1 MDIREW
7 LGEDNQIGYDIWTKK
22 YQHEDESFEEWLDRI
37 SGGDEELREL
47 IKQKKFLFGGRILS
61 NRGLSSEEKVTY
73 SNCYVITPP
82 QDNLE
87 SIYSTASKLARTY
100 SYGGGCGID
109 ISLLSPAGAKV
120 RNQAKKTTGAVSFM
134 PTFNE
139 VTKTIGQNGRRGA
152 LMISIDCTH
161 PDLPEFIDI
170 KAQNDSIEHANISIK
185 VSDDFMQAVIDDS
198 PWKMEFTRKETG
210 EKIVRY
216 EQARD
221 LFKKI
226 AKNNWNWAE
235 PGFLYWNRI
244 SNYNLLQYEDDF
256 EYAGLNPCAEE
267 PLPAGGSCLLGSIN
281 LSAYVKQP
289 FTKEAHIDVDELM
302 QDVYVYVRALN
313 TVLDEG
319 LSKHP
324 LQEQRKAVEDWRQI
338 GLGLMGLADALIK
351 SNIAYGSNEAIDFV
365 DSVGYIIA
373 IAAITASSEIAKHK
387 GTYNKFSNNVYD
399 SDFYK
404 THIVDINSDLHRDI
418 KKYGLRNSQL
428 LTCAPTGSIATML
441 GISTGI
447 EPLFAKSW
455 ERKTESLH
463 GEDKYYVQYPTVIQ
477 EAIQK
482 TGCSIEELD
491 DILITAHDLQPLQ
504 RIKMQSA
511 LQKHIDASISSTINL
526 PYEATAEDIEQI
538 YIDGWKYGLKGI
550 TVYREGSAKG
560 GILVSQENK
569 TPINEEND
577 KISSLP
583 KRGEVMD
590 IQDDKV
596 IGLKKKLVS
605 GCVDAETEYFN
616 GKEWKK
622 ISDYVEGELVLQYNL
637 DGTANLVKP
646 LNYIKRPSQGQYH
659 IVTKYGL
666 DMMVSPDHRNVTFL
680 KDNKPKIMTTQEIM
694 NTHENTSAG
703 FARKFK
709 VAFNYDGPGI
719 NLSDEEIRLSVAI
732 FADGCF
738 YSPTSKKCLVSIKK
752 KRKRDRLIDILEQ
765 ANIEYSEHIGPDG
778 YYNIKFYPPLDGVK
792 TFPTEWYNC
801 SQHQLKV
808 IFDEVF
814 HWDGYDKRNNEYTTI
829 YKSNADFVQ
838 FVCAS
843 LGFQGSIYKDNR
855 AKNTVYRVDWS
866 SRILRSFATQ
876 PKREIPFIMP
886 KDGYDYC
893 FSVPSTMLVLRRND
907 KIFVTGNCGS
917 LHCAAYF
924 DVETGDLREIY
935 LSKGSTGGCVDAD
948 TEYFNGTEW
957 KPISQYVIG
966 SEEKVLQYNL
976 NGTAELVLP
985 NAYIEN
991 ENVDSLY
998 HFYNSYGMDMV
1009 LSEDHRMFTYKNYR
1023 KYKAGIRPNLT
1034 YEIMTVNEYIEREG
1048 SKERHIPTTFNYA
1061 GRGIPLSNEL
1071 IRLLVAIYADGTWDG
1086 HKIVISLKKERKKER
1101 LEKLLEESNIG
1112 YSKRDI
1118 NNTEYTRY
1126 CLYPS
1131 PKERQWFIDKQFTNK
1146 WLECTD
1152 EQAKIVIDE
1161 CVYWDGSIPEGNRLG
1176 EYYSSKK
1183 EEIDILQFL
1192 LARLGYR
1199 GTISDNT
1206 GSSSA
1211 KPSYRLRWTKRN
1223 VHNLKYATIEKY
1235 PTKDGKS
1242 YCFNVPSG
1250 LLVLRRNNKIFITG
1264 NCANFMTGLS
1274 RMISM
1279 SARAGVKI
1287 HDIVDQLMSTG
1298 VCPSY
1303 ATRTKTKHDTSKGSC
1318 CPMAIGYALQEMWE
1332 EFNGIKMGAT
1342 KRATERTEI
1351 VQEKIKKEETKNIPL
1366 CPDCGAPLTFEG
1378 GCNICKEC
1386 GYSKCD

>member
-22 YQHEDESFEEWLDRI
+22 YQHENESFEEWLDRI

-61 NRGLSSEEKVTY
+61 NRGLDLEQKVTY
-73 SNCYVITPP
+73 SNCYVIAPP

-109 ISLLSPAGAKV
+109 ISHLSPAGARV
-120 RNQAKKTTGAVSFM
+120 RNQAYKTTGAVSFM

-170 KAQNDSIEHANISIK
+170 KAKDDSIEHANISIR
-185 VSDDFMQAVIDDS
+185 VSDDFMNAVIHDKD
-198 PWKMEFTRKETG
+198 WKMEFIRPETG
-210 EKIVRY
+210 ERIVRY
-216 EQARD
+216 EKAKD
-221 LFKKI
+221 LFDKI
-226 AKNNWNWAE
+226 ATNNWNWAE
-235 PGFLYWNRI
+235 PGFLYWDRI
-244 SNYNLLQYEDDF
+244 SSYNLLEYEPNF

-267 PLPAGGSCLLGSIN
+267 PLPAGGSCLLGSLN
-281 LSAYVKQP
+281 LSAYVKKP
-289 FTKEAHIDVDELM
+289 FTEQAYLDIDELIR
-302 QDVYVYVRALN
+302 DIYVYVRALN
-313 TVLDEG
+313 EVLDEG
-319 LSKHP
+319 LMKHP
-324 LQEQRKAVEDWRQI
+324 LREQQKAVKDWRQI
-338 GLGLMGLADALIK
+338 GLGIMGLADALIK
-351 SNIAYGSNEAIDFV
+351 LNLTYGSDEAIKFV
-365 DSVGYIIA
+365 DKTGRVIA
-373 IAAITASSEIAKHK
+373 TTAITASSELARSK
-387 GTYNKFSNNVYD
+387 GTYRQFSNRVYD
-399 SDFYK
+399 SHFYESHVTNVFPELDRQVRK
-404 THIVDINSDLHRDI
+404 N
-418 KKYGLRNSQL
+418 GLCNSQL

-447 EPLFAKSW
+447 EPLFARSW
-455 ERKTESLH
+455 KRKTESLH
-463 GEDKYYVQYPTVIQ
+463 GEDKYYIQYPTIVQ
-477 EAIQK
+477 EAMEK
-482 TGCSIEELD
+482 TGKSVEDLD
-491 DILITAHDLQPLQ
+491 DIIVTAHDIKPIQ
-504 RIKMQSA
+504 RIKMQSV

-526 PYEATAEDIEQI
+526 PYEATVDDIKQI
-538 YIDGWKYGLKGI
+538 YLEGWKNGLKGV

-560 GILVSQENK
+560 GILTSQDSDSKEHTEHIEQENS
-569 TPINEEND
+569 
-577 KISSLP
+577 SSLP

-605 GCVDAETEYFN
+605 G
-616 GKEWKK
+616 
-622 ISDYVEGELVLQYNL
+622 
-637 DGTANLVKP
+637 
-646 LNYIKRPSQGQYH
+646 
-659 IVTKYGL
+659 
-666 DMMVSPDHRNVTFL
+666 
-680 KDNKPKIMTTQEIM
+680 
-694 NTHENTSAG
+694 
-703 FARKFK
+703 
-709 VAFNYDGPGI
+709 
-719 NLSDEEIRLSVAI
+719 
-732 FADGCF
+732 
-738 YSPTSKKCLVSIKK
+738 
-752 KRKRDRLIDILEQ
+752 
-765 ANIEYSEHIGPDG
+765 
-778 YYNIKFYPPLDGVK
+778 
-792 TFPTEWYNC
+792 
-801 SQHQLKV
+801 
-808 IFDEVF
+808 
-814 HWDGYDKRNNEYTTI
+814 
-829 YKSNADFVQ
+829 
-838 FVCAS
+838 
-843 LGFQGSIYKDNR
+843 
-855 AKNTVYRVDWS
+855 
-866 SRILRSFATQ
+866 
-876 PKREIPFIMP
+876 
-886 KDGYDYC
+886 
-893 FSVPSTMLVLRRND
+893 
-907 KIFVTGNCGS
+907 CGS

-957 KPISQYVIG
+957 KPISQYIIG

-1009 LSEDHRMFTYKNYR
+1009 LSEEHRMFAYKNYR
-1023 KYKAGIRPNLT
+1023 KYQAGIRPNLT

-1048 SKERHIPTTFNYA
+1048 SKERHVPTTFNYA
-1061 GRGIPLSNEL
+1061 GCGLPLSNEL

-1086 HKIVISLKKERKKER
+1086 HKIVVSLKKERKKER
-1101 LEKLLEESNIG
+1101 LEKLLEEANIG
-1112 YSKRDI
+1112 YSRRDI
-1118 NNTEYTRY
+1118 RNTEYTKY

-1131 PKERQWFIDKQFTNK
+1131 PKEKQWFVDKQFTNK

-1152 EQAKIVIDE
+1152 EQAKVVIDE
-1161 CVYWDGSIPEGNRLG
+1161 CVYWDGSIPAGNRLG

-1206 GSSSA
+1206 SSVSI

-1235 PTKDGKS
+1235 PTRDGKS

-1250 LLVLRRNNKIFITG
+1250 LLVLRRNNKIFVTG

-1303 ATRTKTKHDTSKGSC
+1303 ATRSKTKHDTSKGSC
-1318 CPMAIGYALQEMWE
+1318 CPMAVGYALQEMWE
-1332 EFNGIKMGAT
+1332 EFNGIKMNAT
-1342 KRATERTEI
+1342 KTTTEREGI
-1351 VQEKIKKEETKNIPL
+1351 VQEKIKKEEAKNIPR

>member
-1 MDIREW
+1 MNIREW

-22 YQHEDESFEEWLDRI
+22 YQHGNESFGEWLDRI

-87 SIYSTASKLARTY
+87 SIYTTASKLARTY

-170 KAQNDSIEHANISIK
+170 KAQDNSIEHANISIK

-198 PWKMEFTRKETG
+198 SWKMEFTRKETG

-226 AKNNWNWAE
+226 AENNWNWAE

-289 FTKEAHIDVDELM
+289 FTKEAHIDIEELT
-302 QDVYVYVRALN
+302 QDVHIYVRALN

-324 LQEQRKAVEDWRQI
+324 LQEQRKTVEDWRQI

-351 SNIAYGSNEAIDFV
+351 TNIAYGSDEAIDFV
-365 DSVGYIIA
+365 DSIGCVIA
-373 IAAITASSEIAKHK
+373 TAAITASSGIARYK
-387 GTYNKFSNNVYD
+387 GTYNKFSDNVYD

-404 THIVDINSDLHRDI
+404 KHIIDIFPDLHQVI

-463 GEDKYYVQYPTVIQ
+463 GEDKYYIQYPAVVQ
-477 EAIQK
+477 EAIQS
-482 TGCSIEELD
+482 TGRSIKELD
-491 DILITAHDLQPLQ
+491 DIIITAHDLQPLQ

-511 LQKHIDASISSTINL
+511 LQEHIDASISSTINL
-526 PYEATAEDIEQI
+526 PYDATVEDIEQI
-538 YIDGWKYGLKGI
+538 YVDGWEYGLKGI

-569 TPINEEND
+569 NSTTKEKQKP
-577 KISSLP
+577 SLP

-605 GCVDAETEYFN
+605 G
-616 GKEWKK
+616 
-622 ISDYVEGELVLQYNL
+622 
-637 DGTANLVKP
+637 
-646 LNYIKRPSQGQYH
+646 
-659 IVTKYGL
+659 
-666 DMMVSPDHRNVTFL
+666 
-680 KDNKPKIMTTQEIM
+680 
-694 NTHENTSAG
+694 
-703 FARKFK
+703 
-709 VAFNYDGPGI
+709 
-719 NLSDEEIRLSVAI
+719 
-732 FADGCF
+732 
-738 YSPTSKKCLVSIKK
+738 
-752 KRKRDRLIDILEQ
+752 
-765 ANIEYSEHIGPDG
+765 
-778 YYNIKFYPPLDGVK
+778 
-792 TFPTEWYNC
+792 
-801 SQHQLKV
+801 
-808 IFDEVF
+808 
-814 HWDGYDKRNNEYTTI
+814 
-829 YKSNADFVQ
+829 
-838 FVCAS
+838 
-843 LGFQGSIYKDNR
+843 
-855 AKNTVYRVDWS
+855 
-866 SRILRSFATQ
+866 
-876 PKREIPFIMP
+876 
-886 KDGYDYC
+886 
-893 FSVPSTMLVLRRND
+893 
-907 KIFVTGNCGS
+907 CGS

-935 LSKGSTGGCVDAD
+935 LSKGSTGG
-948 TEYFNGTEW
+948 
-957 KPISQYVIG
+957 
-966 SEEKVLQYNL
+966 
-976 NGTAELVLP
+976 
-985 NAYIEN
+985 
-991 ENVDSLY
+991 
-998 HFYNSYGMDMV
+998 
-1009 LSEDHRMFTYKNYR
+1009 
-1023 KYKAGIRPNLT
+1023 
-1034 YEIMTVNEYIEREG
+1034 
-1048 SKERHIPTTFNYA
+1048 
-1061 GRGIPLSNEL
+1061 
-1071 IRLLVAIYADGTWDG
+1071 
-1086 HKIVISLKKERKKER
+1086 
-1101 LEKLLEESNIG
+1101 
-1112 YSKRDI
+1112 
-1118 NNTEYTRY
+1118 
-1126 CLYPS
+1126 
-1131 PKERQWFIDKQFTNK
+1131 
-1146 WLECTD
+1146 
-1152 EQAKIVIDE
+1152 
-1161 CVYWDGSIPEGNRLG
+1161 
-1176 EYYSSKK
+1176 
-1183 EEIDILQFL
+1183 
-1192 LARLGYR
+1192 
-1199 GTISDNT
+1199 
-1206 GSSSA
+1206 
-1211 KPSYRLRWTKRN
+1211 
-1223 VHNLKYATIEKY
+1223 
-1235 PTKDGKS
+1235 
-1242 YCFNVPSG
+1242 
-1250 LLVLRRNNKIFITG
+1250 
-1264 NCANFMTGLS
+1264 CANFMTGLS

-1342 KRATERTEI
+1342 KKSSERTEI
-1351 VQEKIKKEETKNIPL
+1351 VQEKIKKEEAKNIPL